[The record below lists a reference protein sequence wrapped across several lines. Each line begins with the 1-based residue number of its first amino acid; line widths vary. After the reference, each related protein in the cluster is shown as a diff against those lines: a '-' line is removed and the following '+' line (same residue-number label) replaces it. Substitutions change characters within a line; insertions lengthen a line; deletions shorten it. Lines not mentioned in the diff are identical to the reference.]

1 MSQNNAIFIA
11 VFGKDSIFEMTKILI
26 ESMNKNIKDSSI
38 DLLILTSIEWEEKI
52 KKILDTTNLST
63 NIVCLKNVN
72 HLDTNYLVWKRF
84 ELFKHFDVSIYEKIL
99 YLDADII
106 IDDNINEIFNIDMD
120 KPIYSYS
127 DIRIGHEQTYINDT
141 GPPGSS
147 KDCSGFSWIK
157 RNNKINFFK
166 DKGRFSTGVMLL
178 YVGRYEKE
186 LKKYFSELFTF
197 FKKNISGKGYPDFY
211 EFDQPSA
218 IIFFTMLDIV
228 KPDGLNNF
236 VINNDDPLE
245 SGKKLPIRHFPG
257 GVGND
262 NKVITM
268 GKYQNGEEY

>member
-141 GPPGSS
+141 GPPDSS